1 MAHEIEAKFKVDS
14 HQPIRRALKRLGAQY
29 VATVVQED
37 SYFDTPDKA
46 LLAKQSG
53 LRVREIRVL
62 RSAPGVRPNGQPTLT
77 YKGPLQAGRK
87 AKVRREIET
96 HFETPG
102 SVEQILRGLDYH
114 LILSFQKR
122 RTTYRLGRCLIE
134 LDELPL
140 LGTFVEVEGPSERL
154 VVSVAGKLGLTGE
167 SIKIS
172 YAHLI
177 ADAAQA
183 AGRKP
188 LGIKLKAGRK

>member
-1 MAHEIEAKFKVDS
+1 MAHEIEVKFKVDS
-14 HQPIRRALKRLGAQY
+14 HPPIRRALNRLGAQY

-37 SYFDTPDKA
+37 SYYDTPDKD
-46 LLAKQSG
+46 LLASQSG
-53 LRVREIRVL
+53 LRIREIKVL
-62 RSAPGVRPNGQPTLT
+62 RSASGARPNGQPVLT

-96 HFETPG
+96 HFETPN
-102 SVEQILRGLDYH
+102 SIRQILQALDHH

-122 RTTYRLGRCLIE
+122 RTTYRLGRCVIE

-154 VVSVAGKLGLTGE
+154 VVSVAGKLGLAGE
-167 SIKIS
+167 SIKTS
-172 YAHLI
+172 YAHMI
-177 ADAAQA
+177 AKAAQV

-188 LGIKLKAGRK
+188 VGVKLKASRK